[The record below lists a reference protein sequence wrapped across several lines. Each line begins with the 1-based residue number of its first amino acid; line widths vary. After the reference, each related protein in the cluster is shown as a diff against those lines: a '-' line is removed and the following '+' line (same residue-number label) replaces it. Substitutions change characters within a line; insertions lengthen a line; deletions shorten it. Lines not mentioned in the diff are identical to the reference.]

1 MSETRSN
8 AESRPSMADLL
19 AFERA
24 WLGRRRDG
32 AYDAAVRQEFG
43 VTTVRHLQRVNALLD
58 DPEAMALDP
67 VTCRVLR
74 SRRAA
79 GMRQRG

>member
-1 MSETRSN
+1 MGNSTPTYS
-8 AESRPSMADLL
+8 DLL
-19 AFERA
+19 AFEAA
-24 WLGRRRDG
+24 WLGRPRDG
-32 AYDAAVRQEFG
+32 AYDAAIRQAFG
-43 VTTVRHLQRVNALLD
+43 VSTIRHLQRVNVILD

-79 GMRQRG
+79 GMRQARVK